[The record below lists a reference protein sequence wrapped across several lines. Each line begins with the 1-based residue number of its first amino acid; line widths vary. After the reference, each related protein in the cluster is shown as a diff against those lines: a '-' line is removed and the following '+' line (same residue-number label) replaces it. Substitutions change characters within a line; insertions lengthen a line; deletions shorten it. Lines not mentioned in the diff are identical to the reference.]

1 MQSEERELK
10 LSEGGG
16 EQLEKRVL
24 DIVSAAGEAGVLQRD
39 IWRILNI
46 DSRKGSKIIKRLE
59 RMGLIS
65 REVVVHKGRKV
76 YLIKATPKLRQIPKL
91 PSELDEIPCFYCPLL
106 PVCFAGDLARILTC
120 EKLNRW
126 LLDSY
131 LLPRA

>member
-1 MQSEERELK
+1 MQNEERELR

-46 DSRKGSKIIKRLE
+46 DSRRGSKVVKRLE

-65 REVVVHKGRKV
+65 REVVVYKGRKA
-76 YLIKATPKLRQIPKL
+76 YLIKATSKLRQIPKL
-91 PSELDEIPCFYCPLL
+91 PPELDEVPCFYCPLL
-106 PVCFAGDLARILTC
+106 PLCSGDLARILMC
-120 EKLNRW
+120 EKMNRW
-126 LLDSY
+126 LTDSY
-131 LLPRA
+131 LPTSRA